1 MIAYLHG
8 EILHIDQ
15 TSCIVRS
22 GDIGYHVFCSGGVLL
37 KKSVGDVV
45 DFFIFHVVREQAQDL
60 YGFSTHEE
68 LELFEHLTSVSG
80 IGPKTALNIL
90 NYASPRDIACA
101 IVRGDANHLK
111 QIQGIGVKNAERIV
125 IELKSKAKVF
135 AVWISSSEGDEEN
148 MHASSDSELAE
159 ALVGLGYSVIEA
171 RQALQT
177 LPKDTEQD
185 IESRLKAALKGLGK
199 KK

>member
-8 EILHIDQ
+8 TILRVEQ
-15 TSCIVRS
+15 ASCVVRC

-37 KKSVGDVV
+37 QKNVGDAV

-90 NYASPRDIACA
+90 NCASPQDIARA
-101 IVRGDANHLK
+101 IVRGDANVLK
-111 QIQGIGVKNAERIV
+111 QIQGIGLKTAERIV
-125 IELKSKAKVF
+125 IELKSKAQVF
-135 AVWISSSEGDEEN
+135 SVWISSSGNDEESTQ
-148 MHASSDSELAE
+148 ASSDSELAD
-159 ALVGLGYSVIEA
+159 ALVGLGYSVQEA
-171 RQALQT
+171 RQALQA
-177 LPKDTEQD
+177 LPRDTEQD

-199 KK
+199 RK